1 MPSVFTFTLIFH
13 RFDDGCCG
21 PEDLKNLTDLKY
33 FFSARNIGLFCNL
46 LLSGKETAQII
57 RIPYIPLAENLTED
71 VTMGGPHMV
80 FCAGGETKFEAQQQW
95 QSDCCRTWPTAV

>member
-21 PEDLKNLTDLKY
+21 PEDLKILTALKY

-46 LLSGKETAQII
+46 LLSGKHTTD
-57 RIPYIPLAENLTED
+57 YSGSLAKNLTED
-71 VTMGGPHMV
+71 VARGGPHMV
-80 FCAGGETKFEAQQQW
+80 ISAGEGQNLKLSGSGRVTALELN
-95 QSDCCRTWPTAV
+95 WPTAA